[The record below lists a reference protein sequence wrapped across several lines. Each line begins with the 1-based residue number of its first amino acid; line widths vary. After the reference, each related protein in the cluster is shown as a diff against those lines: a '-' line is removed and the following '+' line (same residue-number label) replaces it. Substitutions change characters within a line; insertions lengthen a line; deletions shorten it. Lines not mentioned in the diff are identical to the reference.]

1 MRMWHKDLIPALP
14 REQLVAQWREIS
26 AIASNIK
33 TKGTPNHILVNPVME
48 YPLSYFITYAAAVRA
63 EMTKRGYRTMDKVWD
78 KICSVCNN
86 NYTIYPIDEIYKGW
100 MDRDYLTICYYNL
113 FEKFLRGGITEKDWS
128 NIKWRYAVCL
138 SQINIEWQKE
148 LKELLEERRRLENER
163 KQSE

>member
-14 REQLVAQWREIS
+14 REQLIAQWREIS
-26 AIASNIK
+26 AIAGNIK

-63 EMTKRGYRTMDKVWD
+63 EMTRRGYRTMDKVWD
-78 KICSVCNN
+78 KICSVCDN

-100 MDRDYLTICYYNL
+100 MDKDYMKICYYNL
-113 FEKFLRGGITEKDWS
+113 FEKFLRGGIPEKDWS
-128 NIKWRYAVCL
+128 NIKSAYAIYL
-138 SQINIEWQKE
+138 SKEFEKEQEE

>member
-14 REQLVAQWREIS
+14 REQLIAQWREIS
-26 AIASNIK
+26 AIAGNIK

-63 EMTKRGYRTMDKVWD
+63 EMTKRGYRTMNKVWD
-78 KICSVCNN
+78 KITSVAHDYN
-86 NYTIYPIDEIYKGW
+86 ILPLDEIYKGW
-100 MDRDYLTICYYNL
+100 MDKDYMKICYYNL
-113 FEKFLRGGITEKDWS
+113 FEKFLRGGIPEKDWS
-128 NIKWRYAVCL
+128 NIKSAYAIYL
-138 SQINIEWQKE
+138 SKEFEKEQEE